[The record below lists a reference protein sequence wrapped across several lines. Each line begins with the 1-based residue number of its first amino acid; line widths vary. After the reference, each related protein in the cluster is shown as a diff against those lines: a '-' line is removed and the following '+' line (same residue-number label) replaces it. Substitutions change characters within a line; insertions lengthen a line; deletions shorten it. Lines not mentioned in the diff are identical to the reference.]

1 MIFLTNDTQKP
12 TYIWSN
18 LVPGTHRLYHLKTEG
33 NQVYTETH
41 YKGDAVFGGKNFYAL
56 VAELNATKAM
66 LSKNDPIELGQ
77 KIYNGE
83 IKLISRKGNSVSQLG
98 AAAKGNSV
106 SQLGAATKENI
117 VCPREIKWPIILE
130 DDERKWTNVKP
141 VIATTVLPPPPRE
154 CECDLCIEE

>member
-1 MIFLTNDTQKP
+1 MIFITNDAQKP
-12 TYIWSN
+12 TYVWSRM
-18 LVPGTHRLYHLKTEG
+18 VPATHRIYHMKTEN
-33 NQVYTETH
+33 NQVYTETR

-83 IKLISRKGNSVSQLG
+83 IKLISRKGG
-98 AAAKGNSV
+98 
-106 SQLGAATKENI
+106 I
-117 VCPREIKWPIILE
+117 VCPREITWPIILE

-141 VIATTVLPPPPRE
+141 VIATTVLPPPPPRE

>member
-1 MIFLTNDTQKP
+1 MIFITNDTQKP

-18 LVPGTHRLYHLKTEG
+18 LVPGTHRLYHLKTED
-33 NQVYTETH
+33 NIVYTETQ
-41 YKGDAVFGGKNFYAL
+41 YKGDAVFGGKNFYVL

-83 IKLISRKGNSVSQLG
+83 IKLISRKGG
-98 AAAKGNSV
+98 
-106 SQLGAATKENI
+106 I

>member
-1 MIFLTNDTQKP
+1 MIFITNDTQKP

-18 LVPGTHRLYHLKTEG
+18 LVPGTHRLYHLKTED
-33 NQVYTETH
+33 NIVYTETQ
-41 YKGDAVFGGKNFYAL
+41 YKGDAVFGGKNFYVL

-83 IKLISRKGNSVSQLG
+83 IKLISRKGG
-98 AAAKGNSV
+98 
-106 SQLGAATKENI
+106 I

-141 VIATTVLPPPPRE
+141 VFATTVLPPPPPRE
-154 CECDLCIEE
+154 CECDLCIDE